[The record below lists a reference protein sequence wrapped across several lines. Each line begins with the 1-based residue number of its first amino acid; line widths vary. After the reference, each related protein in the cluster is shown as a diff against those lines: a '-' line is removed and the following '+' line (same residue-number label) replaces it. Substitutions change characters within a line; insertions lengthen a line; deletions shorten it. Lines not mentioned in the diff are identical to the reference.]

1 MTARNHALPGCEPR
15 CIGAMVRTM
24 RKHKATKADEAFN
37 RDGLCDWV
45 ESLPYVVRR
54 AHGLSRTAS
63 VFDVSCRPLER
74 RLTWLVVERA
84 PRQRVAPTR
93 IAALLPRSIAEA
105 AERSEL
111 GVCTVPMHPD
121 RVLFRVDPLA
131 DRADVESLVLAAYG
145 AAMS

>member
-1 MTARNHALPGCEPR
+1 MWK
-15 CIGAMVRTM
+15 
-24 RKHKATKADEAFN
+24 RKAAKLRKTRN
-37 RDGLCDWV
+37 RDGLCEWI

-63 VFDVSCRPLER
+63 IFDVRCRPLSG
-74 RLTWLVVERA
+74 RLTWLVVEHGARGGRS
-84 PRQRVAPTR
+84 PSRVD
-93 IAALLPRSIAEA
+93 ALLPRWIAEA

-111 GVCTVPMHPD
+111 GVCAAPMGAA

-131 DRADVESLVLAAYG
+131 DRNDVESLVLAAYG

>member
-1 MTARNHALPGCEPR
+1 MW
-15 CIGAMVRTM
+15 
-24 RKHKATKADEAFN
+24 KHRATKIRKPRN
-37 RDGLCDWV
+37 RDGLCEWI

-63 VFDVSCRPLER
+63 IFDVRCRPLER
-74 RLTWLVVERA
+74 RLTWLVVEHGSRGSRA
-84 PRQRVAPTR
+84 PSRVDAW
-93 IAALLPRSIAEA
+93 LPRSIAEA

-111 GVCTVPMHPD
+111 GVCTAPMHPD

-131 DRADVESLVLAAYG
+131 DRSDVESLVLAAYG